1 MAHQTKIS
9 DFVGKLPDRSSNMPK
24 GTGVSD
30 SIIIIDSDG
39 EEDSIVE
46 SREEVQEEA
55 TCHSVGI
62 SGGNACVNIGDDV
75 IVEDETVEEESES
88 INAASNSGD
97 LVTEGTDITTACD
110 NHACSDHASYPAC
123 TCVGCSDFNKPNQQ
137 WRSQDLK
144 MLGHSTS

>member
-1 MAHQTKIS
+1 MGKKIR
-9 DFVGKLPDRSSNMPK
+9 LWN
-24 GTGVSD
+24 
-30 SIIIIDSDG
+30 
-39 EEDSIVE
+39 
-46 SREEVQEEA
+46 RERRA

-123 TCVGCSDFNKPNQQ
+123 TCVGCSDFNKPNQPTEVLQ
-137 WRSQDLK
+137 TKGAISYSGKTKQYCRTIQRSWYK
-144 MLGHSTS
+144 V